1 MLNKELLMIQ
11 SQSYNPVYVTLRFFG
26 GLNGGTD
33 YSWISPDGTK
43 KQSGVFDERVD
54 VVETLTC
61 KPNTTVSIS
70 TDNYSGDY
78 TATPTTRYHSIRG
91 VLQTSLNIHSIQR
104 CSGSL
109 LVSYRRASYA

>member
-1 MLNKELLMIQ
+1 MLNKDLLMIQ
-11 SQSYNPVYVTLRFFG
+11 SQSYSPVYVTLEFFG
-26 GLNGGTD
+26 GRNSGTY

-78 TATPTTRYHSIRG
+78 TATPPQDITVTE
-91 VLQTSLNIHSIQR
+91 
-104 CSGSL
+104 
-109 LVSYRRASYA
+109 ASSEHYLTFTAFRDVVVAF